1 MRRVD
6 HCRFRTVLLL
16 TVGLSIC
23 LGVIAFAP
31 SCAQAQA
38 EGEDITGRWR
48 ETLKM
53 IRTRFPAVAHIST
66 DTLQSWLS
74 ESPNGKN
81 LLLFDVREPEEYE
94 VSHLPGAQPVPSRDE
109 ALRALQN
116 VSPNQ
121 RIVLY
126 CSVGYR
132 SSDLAGFLMKRGFTK
147 VYNLEG
153 SIFAWANEERP
164 VYRGKQRVRVVHP
177 YDNNWGR
184 LLKKSLRLVDQDDFR
199 VPQATSQ

>member
-1 MRRVD
+1 MRRLD
-6 HCRFRTVLLL
+6 HCRFRTFLLL

-23 LGVIAFAP
+23 LGVIALAP

-48 ETLKM
+48 ETLKL

-74 ESPNGKN
+74 ESPKGEN
-81 LLLFDVREPEEYE
+81 LLLFDVREPQEYA
-94 VSHLPGAQPVPSRDE
+94 VSHLHGARPARSRDE
-109 ALRALQN
+109 ALKALQN

-164 VYRGKQRVRVVHP
+164 VYRGKGTGA
-177 YDNNWGR
+177 GR
-184 LLKKSLRLVDQDDFR
+184 PSV
-199 VPQATSQ
+199 